1 MRQKSPAAQAIR
13 DMLECG
19 VNAGLLFSKIEII
32 HELNA
37 AIGIITK
44 DKSKK
49 KVNRTF
55 EPKVRAKS
63 KDNSIE
69 ISSRVEIK
77 RSLFFNPDG
86 TVSEKTEINWDFD

>member
-1 MRQKSPAAQAIR
+1 MKRKSPAAQAIR

-19 VNAGLLFSKIEII
+19 VNAGLLFSKIEVI

-44 DKSKK
+44 ERSKEKSKK
-49 KVNRTF
+49 KVIKTF
-55 EPKVRAKS
+55 EPKVRTKS

-69 ISSRVEIK
+69 ISIK
-77 RSLFFNPDG
+77 RSLVFNPDG
-86 TVSEKTEINWDFD
+86 TISDITEINWDFD